1 MNLLTF
7 IDPWIIE
14 HPIVA
19 AIMIGGLIM
28 LVVDVLVSERGE
40 AKKGA

>member
-1 MNLLTF
+1 MNLLAF

-28 LVVDVLVSERGE
+28 LVVNVLITERR
-40 AKKGA
+40 ATKGN